1 MIEQAETTK
10 RAPVARFFTDHPHSV
25 NETYLEHMRF
35 ALRFSGRLFAAG
47 AAALIHAIFPALF
60 EKTASQLIARMYA
73 DMQSRF
79 K

>member
-1 MIEQAETTK
+1 MIERAETVK

-25 NETYLEHMRF
+25 NETYFEHMRF
-35 ALRFSGRLFAAG
+35 ALRFSGRLLAAG
-47 AAALIHAIFPALF
+47 GAAFVHAIFPALF
-60 EKTASQLIARMYA
+60 EKTASQLINRMHA